1 MKIQKIY
8 WVWHLQYL
16 KPLYITISY
25 ISKQCEE
32 QKSIPVLQYAEE
44 TFTAFTK
51 AEHILLHFQ
60 KAQSHQNWHMEQ

>member
-1 MKIQKIY
+1 M
-8 WVWHLQYL
+8 L
-16 KPLYITISY
+16 ITTSC

-32 QKSIPVLQYAEE
+32 HKSSPILQYAGE

-60 KAQSHQNWHMEQ
+60 KAQSHQNFHMEW